1 MKYEIL
7 LADDDDSVRLVLSKA
22 LSRAGHTVKATD
34 NAETLVRWAVA
45 GQGDIV
51 VTDVMMSGREV
62 FERLPEISQARPQ
75 MPVIVISANNTVNTA
90 LKSGE
95 HKVFEY
101 IPKPFE
107 LDDVTNAVAR
117 AGQSVNPRKARLSAE
132 LGKLPMIGRSA
143 AMQPVYRAVSRFA
156 SGDLPVLISGS
167 VGTGK
172 DLVARLLHDGGPRR
186 KRPFLRN
193 TDFSNTSLTLQKVNG
208 GDIYID
214 EIAELSP
221 QQQEGLLDVMT
232 EAEYIPITNRPRVL
246 SATRKDLRRLAAAGE
261 FRDDLLFRINV
272 AEIRIPDLDQRDRDT
287 YELAESFLSQSSP
300 GQNRRFETEALDVLH
315 RHSWDGNV
323 RELENLVRRLS
334 VLYSDDV
341 ITADMVLQ
349 EFSKDIVSNTSP
361 EDSQKLTGL
370 LEDACRQLLNTSVPK
385 EGEESHYQSALA
397 WVERP
402 LIVEALRITGGNRAK
417 AADRLGIHRN
427 TLRTRLRT
435 LDID

>member
-22 LSRAGHTVKATD
+22 LTRAGHSVRATD
-34 NAETLVRWAVA
+34 NAETLIKWASA
-45 GQGDIV
+45 DQGDII
-51 VTDVMMSGREV
+51 VTDVMMGGHEI
-62 FERLPEISQARPQ
+62 FERLPEITVARPN

-90 LKSGE
+90 LKSGK

-101 IPKPFE
+101 IPKPFD
-107 LDDVTNAVAR
+107 LDDVTNAVSR
-117 AGQSVNPRKARLSAE
+117 AGQSVNPRKSRLSAE
-132 LGKLPMIGRSA
+132 LGRLPMIGRSA

-156 SGDLPVLISGS
+156 SGDLPCLITGS

-186 KRPFLRN
+186 DRPFLRN
-193 TDFSNTSLTLQKVNG
+193 TDFTNTSLTLQKVNG

-214 EIAELSP
+214 EVAELTP
-221 QQQEGLLDVMT
+221 LQQEGLLALLT
-232 EAEYIPITNRPRVL
+232 EAEYIPVHERPRIL
-246 SATRKDLRRLAAAGE
+246 SATRKDLRKLAAAGQ

-272 AEIRIPDLDQRDRDT
+272 AEIRIPDLSARDRDT
-287 YELAESFLSQSSP
+287 FELAEAFLSQTSAA
-300 GQNRRFETEALDVLH
+300 GNRRFETEALDVLH
-315 RHSWDGNV
+315 RHNWDGNV

-349 EFSKDIVSNTSP
+349 EFSKDIATDRTA
-361 EDSQKLTGL
+361 EESQHLNAI
-370 LEDACRQLLNTSVPK
+370 LESSCQQLLNTCRNEDDETP
-385 EGEESHYQSALA
+385 YQEALA

-402 LIVEALRITGGNRAK
+402 LITEALRLTGGNRAK

-427 TLRTRLRT
+427 TLRTRLKS
-435 LDID
+435 LGIH

>member
-22 LSRAGHTVKATD
+22 LTRAGHTVKATD

-51 VTDVMMSGREV
+51 VTDVMMSGREI
-62 FERLPEISQARPQ
+62 FERLPELAVARPQ

-101 IPKPFE
+101 IPKPFDLE
-107 LDDVTNAVAR
+107 DVSNAVAR
-117 AGQSVNPRKARLSAE
+117 AGQSVNPRKTRMSAE

-186 KRPFLRN
+186 SRPFLRN

-221 QQQEGLLDVMT
+221 MQQEGLLEVMT
-232 EAEYIPITNRPRVL
+232 EAEYIPATSRPRVL
-246 SATRKDLRRLAAAGE
+246 SATRKDLRRLAAAGK

-272 AEIRIPDLDQRDRDT
+272 AEIRIPDLGERDRDT

-300 GQNRRFETEALDVLH
+300 TQNRRFESDALDVLH

-349 EFSKDIVSNTSP
+349 EFSKDIVSNASS

-370 LEDACRQLLNTSVPK
+370 LEDACRQLLNMPAPA
-385 EGEESHYQSALA
+385 EGEDSHYQAALS

-417 AADRLGIHRN
+417 AADKLGIHRN
-427 TLRTRLRT
+427 TLRTRLKT
-435 LDID
+435 LEID